1 MTKVLDGK
9 VCLVTGG
16 GGGIGAAISLL
27 LGQSGAKVGVI
38 DRDLEGATNTVAEI
52 CAAGGFAKALQ
63 CDISSAGDRIDVY
76 NRAKDELGEVDIL
89 VNNAADH
96 GSRMRFLEIEIE
108 EWERI
113 VSTNLGATW
122 HFSQLAAP
130 SMIER
135 QGGSIV
141 NLGAIQASL
150 PVATYVSYV
159 ATKGGILSLTR
170 ALAVELSPYG
180 IRVNSISPGA
190 IATPSTQSAL
200 SNLGTNQ
207 KAPTLLGRM
216 GTSNDIAQ
224 GVLFLVSPASSF
236 ITGEN
241 IVIDGGRSL
250 SRDPDPFSS
259 FSTRT

>member
-1 MTKVLDGK
+1 MNNLLDSQ
-9 VCLVTGG
+9 VSLVTGG
-16 GGGIGAAISLL
+16 GGGIGAAISMTLAMA
-27 LGQSGAKVGVI
+27 GAKVAVV
-38 DRDLEGATNTVAEI
+38 DRDQVGADATVGAILE
-52 CAAGGFAKALQ
+52 AGGVASSFVG
-63 CDISSAGDRIDVY
+63 DIATSPERIEIY
-76 NRAKDELGEVDIL
+76 NRAKGALGEIDIL

-96 GSRMRFLEIEIE
+96 GSRLSFLEIEID

-113 VSTNLGATW
+113 LATNLGATW
-122 HFSQLAAP
+122 HFSQLVAR

-135 QGGSIV
+135 QGGAIV

-159 ATKGGILSLTR
+159 ATKGGIISLTK
-170 ALAVELSPYG
+170 ALAVELSPHG

-200 SNLGTNQ
+200 SNIGTTE

-216 GTSNDIAQ
+216 GSSRDIAN

-241 IVIDGGRSL
+241 LVVDGGRSL

-259 FSTRT
+259 FGSRT